1 MLSIGAKMSHAR
13 ILVNVLTFL
22 AGVVAGGY
30 LFADSQPR
38 SFLAVTDCRSC
49 YRPNDLAGLLV
60 SAGIQRVP
68 GAIPR
73 VVKETDRCLAIEH
86 PFPKTRIHFVVF
98 PKKDIKSIADISVAD
113 QPYVLDC
120 LAMIRALVVENDLR
134 NYRVE
139 SNGPDLQDVTYLHFH
154 VVSKDSRRARRGA
167 TLNPTRGDRV
177 LSTPPSI
184 PTGSWLRQNP

>member
-1 MLSIGAKMSHAR
+1 MSRSR

-22 AGVVAGGY
+22 VGVVTGGY

-38 SFLAVTDCRSC
+38 SFLAVTDCHFC

-60 SAGIQRVP
+60 SAGIQRMP

-86 PFPKTRIHFVVF
+86 PFPSARIHFVVF
-98 PKKDIKSIADISVAD
+98 PKKDIKSIADIAIDD

-120 LAMIRALVVENDLR
+120 LAMIRTLVVENDLR
-134 NYRVE
+134 DYRVL
-139 SNGPDLQDVTYLHFH
+139 SNGPGLQDVTYLHFH
-154 VVSKDSRRARRGA
+154 VVSRGGRSRPGAAGAGRAA
-167 TLNPTRGDRV
+167 AQP
-177 LSTPPSI
+177 
-184 PTGSWLRQNP
+184 